1 MLSVSFKPVILLLLL
16 LLTASTHATTFI
28 CTCLCGGRE
37 IAKGET
43 EEPCKS
49 WCTMQMAFQGGAAKV
64 CPVGRFEYTE
74 FNKSSVW
81 IIVGS
86 ILGGSVLVVG
96 GCIAVCWYYA
106 KRHRRVR
113 QGSNVFVVQQQQ
125 QLDGGGGGVPSY
137 TAQTMY
143 VKPEQAPPSGF
154 YVPPSQPPPKHETL
168 GTYRV

>member
-1 MLSVSFKPVILLLLL
+1 MLSVNFKSVILLLL

-28 CTCLCGGRE
+28 CTCFCSDRE

-43 EEPCKS
+43 EEPCKP
-49 WCTMQMAFQGGAAKV
+49 WCAMQMAFQGGAAKV

-74 FNKSSVW
+74 FNKTSVW

-86 ILGGSVLVVG
+86 ILGGSVLVLG
-96 GCIAVCWYYA
+96 GCMAE
-106 KRHRRVR
+106 
-113 QGSNVFVVQQQQ
+113 QQQ
-125 QLDGGGGGVPSY
+125 QLDGGGGGGGVPSY

-154 YVPPSQPPPKHETL
+154 YAPPSQPPPIHETL